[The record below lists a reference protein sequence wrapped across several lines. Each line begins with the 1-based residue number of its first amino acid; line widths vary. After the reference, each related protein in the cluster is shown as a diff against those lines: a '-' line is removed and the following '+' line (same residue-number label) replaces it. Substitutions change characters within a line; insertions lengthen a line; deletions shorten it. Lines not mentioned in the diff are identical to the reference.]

1 MSDSQTLV
9 VKLGTSVLTGGSRRL
24 NRAHIV
30 ELVRQCAQLH
40 AAGHRIVIVTS
51 GAIAAGREHLGY
63 PELPAT
69 IASKQLL
76 AAVGQSRLIQ
86 LWEQLFSIYGIHIG
100 QMLLTRADMED
111 RERFLNARDTLRA
124 LLDNNIVPVINE
136 NDAVATAE
144 IKVGDNDNLSAL
156 AAILAGADKL
166 LLLTDQQGLFTADP
180 RTNPQAELIKDV
192 HGIDDALRAIAGD
205 SVSGLGTGGMG
216 TKLQAADVAC
226 RAGIDTIIAAGSKP
240 GVIGDVME
248 GVSVGTRFHAQASPL
263 ENRKRWIFGA
273 PPAGEITVDEGATA
287 AILERG
293 SSLLPKGIKSVT
305 GNFSRGEV
313 IRICNLEGRDIA
325 HGVTRY
331 NSDALRRIAGHH
343 SQQIDTI
350 LEQMGIAAKAASYK
364 LALLSSREKNRVLET
379 IADELEAQTESIL
392 SANVQDVEQAR
403 ANGLSEAML
412 DRLALTPAR
421 LKAIAD
427 DVRQVCNLAD
437 PVGQVIDGG
446 LLDSGLRLE
455 RRRVPLGVIGVIYEA
470 RPNVTVDV
478 ASLCLKTGNAVILRG
493 GKETYRTNAA
503 TVAVIQ
509 KALEA

>member
-1 MSDSQTLV
+1 MSGSQTLV

-30 ELVRQCAQLH
+30 ELVRQCAQQH

-86 LWEQLFSIYGIHIG
+86 LWEQLFSIYGLHVG
-100 QMLLTRADMED
+100 QMLLTRADLED

-124 LLDNNIVPVINE
+124 LLDNRIVPVINE

-166 LLLTDQQGLFTADP
+166 LLLTDQAGLFTADP
-180 RTNPQAELIKDV
+180 RHDPQAELIREV
-192 HGIDDALRAIAGD
+192 TSIDDALRGIAGD

-226 RAGIDTIIAAGSKP
+226 RAGIDVVIAAGSRP
-240 GVIGDVME
+240 GVVGDVIA
-248 GVSVGTRFHAQASPL
+248 GTSVGTRFHAMEAPL
-263 ENRKRWIFGA
+263 ESRKRWIFGA
-273 PPAGEITVDEGATA
+273 PPAGEITVDDGAVA
-287 AILERG
+287 AIMERG
-293 SSLLPKGIKSVT
+293 SSLLPKGITEVS

-313 IRICNLEGRDIA
+313 IRIRNLVGRDLA

-331 NSDALRRIAGHH
+331 NSDALRMIAGRH
-343 SQQIDTI
+343 SQQIGDI
-350 LEQMGIAAKAASYK
+350 LG
-364 LALLSSREKNRVLET
+364 
-379 IADELEAQTESIL
+379 
-392 SANVQDVEQAR
+392 
-403 ANGLSEAML
+403 
-412 DRLALTPAR
+412 
-421 LKAIAD
+421 
-427 DVRQVCNLAD
+427 
-437 PVGQVIDGG
+437 
-446 LLDSGLRLE
+446 
-455 RRRVPLGVIGVIYEA
+455 YEYG
-470 RPNVTVDV
+470 P
-478 ASLCLKTGNAVILRG
+478 
-493 GKETYRTNAA
+493 
-503 TVAVIQ
+503 VAVHRDDMIVS
-509 KALEA
+509 

>member
-30 ELVRQCAQLH
+30 ELVRQCAQQH

-86 LWEQLFSIYGIHIG
+86 LWEQLFSIYGIHVG

-124 LLDNNIVPVINE
+124 LLDNHIVPVINE

-180 RTNPQAELIKDV
+180 RSNPQAELIADV

-216 TKLQAADVAC
+216 TKLQAADV
-226 RAGIDTIIAAGSKP
+226 
-240 GVIGDVME
+240 
-248 GVSVGTRFHAQASPL
+248 GTRFHPQQSPL

-273 PPAGEITVDEGATA
+273 PPAGEISVDEGAQN
-287 AILERG
+287 AILARG
-293 SSLLPKGIKSVT
+293 SSLLPKGIKTVT

-313 IRICNLEGRDIA
+313 IRIRNQEGRDIA
-325 HGVTRY
+325 HGVSRY

-343 SQQIDTI
+343 SQQIDAI
-350 LEQMGIAAKAASYK
+350 LG
-364 LALLSSREKNRVLET
+364 
-379 IADELEAQTESIL
+379 
-392 SANVQDVEQAR
+392 
-403 ANGLSEAML
+403 
-412 DRLALTPAR
+412 
-421 LKAIAD
+421 
-427 DVRQVCNLAD
+427 
-437 PVGQVIDGG
+437 
-446 LLDSGLRLE
+446 
-455 RRRVPLGVIGVIYEA
+455 YEYG
-470 RPNVTVDV
+470 P
-478 ASLCLKTGNAVILRG
+478 
-493 GKETYRTNAA
+493 
-503 TVAVIQ
+503 VAVHRDDLI
-509 KALEA
+509 LI

>member
-40 AAGHRIVIVTS
+40 AMGHRIVIVTS

-86 LWEQLFSIYGIHIG
+86 LWEQLFSIYGIHVG

-166 LLLTDQQGLFTADP
+166 LLLTDQPGLFTADP
-180 RTNPQAELIKDV
+180 RSNPQAELIKDV
-192 HGIDDALRAIAGD
+192 YGIDDALRAIAGD

-226 RAGIDTIIAAGSKP
+226 RAGIDTIIAAGNRWAPVSTLRNHRWRTANAGSSARRRPVKSPSMPGRPRLFWKEEAHCCQKASKP
-240 GVIGDVME
+240 SAGI
-248 GVSVGTRFHAQASPL
+248 SP
-263 ENRKRWIFGA
+263 
-273 PPAGEITVDEGATA
+273 
-287 AILERG
+287 
-293 SSLLPKGIKSVT
+293 
-305 GNFSRGEV
+305 
-313 IRICNLEGRDIA
+313 
-325 HGVTRY
+325 
-331 NSDALRRIAGHH
+331 
-343 SQQIDTI
+343 
-350 LEQMGIAAKAASYK
+350 AAK
-364 LALLSSREKNRVLET
+364 
-379 IADELEAQTESIL
+379 
-392 SANVQDVEQAR
+392 
-403 ANGLSEAML
+403 LSESAV
-412 DRLALTPAR
+412 AKGAISLTA
-421 LKAIAD
+421 
-427 DVRQVCNLAD
+427 
-437 PVGQVIDGG
+437 
-446 LLDSGLRLE
+446 
-455 RRRVPLGVIGVIYEA
+455 
-470 RPNVTVDV
+470 
-478 ASLCLKTGNAVILRG
+478 
-493 GKETYRTNAA
+493 
-503 TVAVIQ
+503 
-509 KALEA
+509 